1 MSKVAFLT
9 TVFPM
14 PEHYLHDF
22 FDSLENQIY
31 KEFDIIVVND
41 GYEDLSKLKQQYSH
55 LNILEISCSSSIAKN
70 REQGINYVIE
80 NGYDILIFGD
90 SDDYF
95 EQNRIEKSLEF
106 LKEYDIIVNDVSLFH
121 EGGVYEKKYFSHR
134 LKNLEVINFEFIK
147 DKNIFGM
154 TNTAIKL
161 KNIEKVSFDDNLVA
175 VDWLFFQTLLSQ
187 GLKALFTNET
197 ISYYR
202 QYENNT
208 IGLCVN
214 NNVYYFWWE
223 KK

>member
-1 MSKVAFLT
+1 MKIAFLT
-9 TVFPM
+9 TIFPM
-14 PEHYLHDF
+14 DEQYLFDF
-22 FDSLENQIY
+22 FNSLDNQTY
-31 KEFDIIVVND
+31 KKFDIIIVND
-41 GYEDLSKLKQQYSH
+41 GYLGFTQLKQQYSH
-55 LNILEISCSSSIAKN
+55 LNILEISSASSISKN
-70 REQGINYVIE
+70 REYGINYVIE

-95 EQNRIEKSLEF
+95 EKNRIEKSLEF
-106 LKEYDIIVNDVSLFH
+106 LKEYDIVVNDVSLFN
-121 EGGVYEKKYFSHR
+121 EGGVYEEKYFSHR

-161 KNIEKVSFDDNLVA
+161 KNIEKVSFDYMLIA
-175 VDWLFFQTLLSQ
+175 VDWFFFQTLLNQ

-202 QYENNT
+202 QYCNNT
-208 IGLCVN
+208 VGLCVHN
-214 NNVYYFWWE
+214 DFHYFWWE